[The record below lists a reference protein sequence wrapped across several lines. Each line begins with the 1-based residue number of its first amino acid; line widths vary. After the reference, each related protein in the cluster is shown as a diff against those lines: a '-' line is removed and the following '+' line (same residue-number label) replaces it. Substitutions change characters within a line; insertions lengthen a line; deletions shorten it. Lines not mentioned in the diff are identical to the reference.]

1 MAAHIAS
8 PKVATVVD
16 VDRVAAVA
24 VRLAIATRLWVN
36 HSAYCLPL

>member
-1 MAAHIAS
+1 MAAHVAL

-24 VRLAIATRLWVN
+24 ARVAIAARLWVN
-36 HSAYCLPL
+36 HSAYCTPL